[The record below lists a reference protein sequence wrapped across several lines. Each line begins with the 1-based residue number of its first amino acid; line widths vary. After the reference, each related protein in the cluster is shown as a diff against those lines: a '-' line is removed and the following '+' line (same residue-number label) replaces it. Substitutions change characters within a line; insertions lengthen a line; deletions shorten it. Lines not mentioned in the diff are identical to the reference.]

1 MSYKKGAGMDV
12 SILPECQRWLK
23 MLKDAQ
29 ARHRIIARIVR
40 IREGNFG
47 NVRRIDAGLSELK
60 IDYGPGYRV
69 YFTID
74 SGRLVVLL
82 CGGDKSTQ
90 GRDIERA
97 GRLLEERGW
106 RK

>member
-1 MSYKKGAGMDV
+1 MDV
-12 SILPECQRWLK
+12 WVLPECRRWLK
-23 MLKDAQ
+23 TLKDAQ
-29 ARHRIIARIVR
+29 ARHRITARIVR

-47 NVRRIDAGLSELK
+47 NVRRIKAGLSELK

-74 SGRLVVLL
+74 GGRLVVLL

-90 GRDIERA
+90 SRDIERA
-97 GRLLEERGW
+97 DRLLEERGW
-106 RK
+106 RE